1 MFSLK
6 TTCNAG
12 SDGEPRNLRAMYRL
26 ASILSHDCT
35 PNTKH
40 TFDPDYGVN
49 IYATVP
55 IGNRT
60 VFILDNMYLKNFQQ
74 LQHQMAA
81 YLGEKKQFF

>member
-1 MFSLK
+1 MFSLRI
-6 TTCNAG
+6 TCDAG
-12 SDGEPRNLRAMYRL
+12 PDGEPRNLRAMYRL

-60 VFILDNMYLKNFQQ
+60 VFIMALSVMEFQVPGYKFRKIF
-74 LQHQMAA
+74 A
-81 YLGEKKQFF
+81 

>member
-1 MFSLK
+1 M
-6 TTCNAG
+6 TCNPA

-60 VFILDNMYLKNFQQ
+60 VFIMALPVMEFQDQ
-74 LQHQMAA
+74 GL
-81 YLGEKKQFF
+81 ETP